1 MVFHILRYLDAKLTA
16 ILIDAAL
23 SFQWA
28 KQAMTFLAVFVSFWP
43 RGCGCSESL
52 SQAGYPYAIGQ
63 MFWYWLVLPIVES
76 SASWIADQVE
86 RHDGFS
92 LNRECHA
99 DTVPPNVLKFLGQK
113 FRHWSILAD
122 L

>member
-1 MVFHILRYLDAKLTA
+1 MLRG
-16 ILIDAAL
+16 
-23 SFQWA
+23 S
-28 KQAMTFLAVFVSFWP
+28 
-43 RGCGCSESL
+43 
-52 SQAGYPYAIGQ
+52 
-63 MFWYWLVLPIVES
+63 
-76 SASWIADQVE
+76 DQVE